1 MTVAVTRERLKRT
14 YELIVSRANRGMSV
28 PTNLEIALAV
38 GMGQQRFQPWDR
50 TKGMRTRKPEAGSV
64 MVQALERLGVLEVRR
79 IGRNRR
85 EVRIL
90 REFV

>member
-1 MTVAVTRERLKRT
+1 MTVAVTHERLKRT
-14 YELIVSRANRGMSV
+14 FELIVARANRGMRV

-64 MVQALERLGVLEVRR
+64 MIAALERLGVLEVRR

>member
-1 MTVAVTRERLKRT
+1 MTVAVTHERLKRT
-14 YELIVSRANRGMSV
+14 MELLSARANRGMSV
-28 PTNLEIALAV
+28 PTNFEIAIAI
-38 GMGQQRFQPWDR
+38 GMGEQRFQPWDR

-64 MVQALERLGVLEVRR
+64 MIQALERLGVLEVRR

>member
-1 MTVAVTRERLKRT
+1 MTVAVTHERLKRT
-14 YELIVSRANRGMSV
+14 FELIVARANRGMRV
-28 PTNLEIALAV
+28 PTNREIGLAI
-38 GMGQQRFQPWDR
+38 GMGKQKFQPWDR
-50 TKGMRTRKPEAGSV
+50 TQGIKWRKAEHGSV
-64 MVQALERLGVLEVRR
+64 MIAALERLGVLEVRR

>member
-14 YELIVSRANRGMSV
+14 YQFVVARLNKGMRV
-28 PTNLEIALAV
+28 PTNREIGLAI
-38 GMGQQRFQPWDR
+38 GMGQQTFQPWDR
-50 TKGMRTRKPEAGSV
+50 TKGIKWRKAEHGSV
-64 MVQALERLGVLEVRR
+64 MIRALEELGVLEVRR

>member
-1 MTVAVTRERLKRT
+1 MTVAVTHERLKRT
-14 YELIVSRANRGMSV
+14 FELVVSRVNRGMRV
-28 PTNLEIALAV
+28 PTNREIGLAI
-38 GMGQQRFQPWDR
+38 GMGQQKFQPWDR
-50 TKGMRTRKPEAGSV
+50 TKGIKWRKAEHGSV
-64 MVQALERLGVLEVRR
+64 MIQALERLGVLEVRR

>member
-1 MTVAVTRERLKRT
+1 MTVAVTPERLMRT
-14 YELIVSRANRGMSV
+14 YQLLVARMNRGMSP
-28 PTNLEIALAV
+28 PTNYDIAIAI
-38 GMGQQRFQPWDR
+38 GMGEQRFQPWDR

-64 MVQALERLGVLEVRR
+64 MVRALESLGVIEVRR